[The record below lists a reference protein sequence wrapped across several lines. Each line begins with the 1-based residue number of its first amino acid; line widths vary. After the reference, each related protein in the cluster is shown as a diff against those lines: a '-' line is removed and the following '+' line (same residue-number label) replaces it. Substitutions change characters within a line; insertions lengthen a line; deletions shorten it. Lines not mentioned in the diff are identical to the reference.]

1 MPAVRAWI
9 RRHAVVT
16 YYVLVFVISWGGI
29 LILVAP
35 GGIPARA
42 DDSAALFPMVYLAML
57 AGPILGGIVLTG
69 VVHGRAGFREM
80 RARLFSRRVG
90 GRWYAAALLT
100 APIVMAVTLFA
111 LALLS
116 SQFLPGILTVE
127 DKAGLLLFGLAV
139 GLGAGIIEELGWTG
153 FAIPEL
159 RRRRT
164 VLSTGLIVG
173 FLWGAW
179 HVLVYFWGSGDSSGA
194 FQPGPFMANMLVFV
208 GILPAFR
215 MLMVWVYD
223 RTRSLLVAMLMHASL
238 TASTQILMPPAT
250 GTLSFIYSLV
260 LTGALWGVVAIVTAA
275 ARRQLSQQPHLRQA
289 AG

>member
-1 MPAVRAWI
+1 MTTIKALI
-9 RRHAVVT
+9 KRHPVPTFYA
-16 YYVLVFVISWGGI
+16 LVFTISWGGI

-42 DDSAALFPMVYLAML
+42 DDAAALFPVVYLAML
-57 AGPILGGIVLTG
+57 AGPVLGGIVLTG
-69 VVHGRAGFREM
+69 IVHGRAGFREL
-80 RARLFSRRVG
+80 RSRLFRWRVS

-111 LALLS
+111 LGLLS
-116 SQFLPGILTVE
+116 SQFLPGIFTAE
-127 DKAGLLLFGLAV
+127 NNAGLVLDSLAV
-139 GLGAGIIEELGWTG
+139 GVGAGIFEELGWTG

-159 RRRRT
+159 RRRHT
-164 VLSTGLIVG
+164 VQATGIIVG
-173 FLWGAW
+173 FLWGTW
-179 HVLVYFWGSGDSSGA
+179 HVLVYFWGSGDASGT
-194 FQPGPFMANMLVFV
+194 FQPGGFLANMLVFV

-223 RTRSLLVAMLMHASL
+223 RTGSLLVAMLMHASL

-260 LTGALWGVVAIVTAA
+260 LTGALWGAVAAVVRTKDGQSSRQPLQRRAA
-275 ARRQLSQQPHLRQA
+275 
-289 AG
+289 